1 MRPEAFDR
9 SFLSEREIHGLLGEG
24 PLGADSGES
33 GLAEGGAGGDDDA
46 GDSTPRRVLVI
57 SRRRLESDLFRARL
71 EALGL
76 EVEAVRNPFSALD
89 RLRLDVHQG
98 VISDFELWAD
108 DGALLLGR
116 LERSG
121 RALPVLFVAERSG
134 DEARIE
140 ARVRRAGA
148 WGILFRPVQA
158 ADLEMAAR
166 ALLFAGGDGAAC
178 PWEANDG
185 SEPGA
190 ALADEDVEK
199 PAHAPECLSVS
210 EAAESFP
217 NAWAD
222 GPAASAAGDF
232 RRGKTAVLE
241 EEGAWLRFHLELSR
255 LARSPGPRWTRARRV
270 VHLARESFGP
280 SGIGVIFEEDGR
292 LTAILEGAPG
302 QGYGALESV
311 LRLAAADREA
321 RSAEKADNGLAV
333 TFNSP
338 PGQSRIVIL
347 GLTSSSCAAAA
358 PLIEDIRHILRRF

>member
-24 PLGADSGES
+24 PLGGDDGES
-33 GLAEGGAGGDDDA
+33 GPAEGGAAGDDDTGA
-46 GDSTPRRVLVI
+46 RAPGRVLVV

-71 EALGL
+71 EVLGL
-76 EVEAVRNPFSALD
+76 EVETVRNPFSALD

-134 DEARIE
+134 DEARTE

-166 ALLFAGGDGAAC
+166 ALLFAGRDGSEC
-178 PWEANDG
+178 PRETNDG
-185 SEPGA
+185 SEHGA
-190 ALADEDVEK
+190 ALEEVEK
-199 PAHAPECLSVS
+199 PAHGPEGLWVS
-210 EAAESFP
+210 EARESSP
-217 NAWAD
+217 SVWTD
-222 GPAASAAGDF
+222 GPATNAAGDPLH
-232 RRGKTAVLE
+232 GKTAILE
-241 EEGAWLRFHLELSR
+241 EEAAWLRFHLELSR
-255 LARSPGPRWTRARRV
+255 LARSPGPRSTRARRV

-280 SGIGVIFEEDGR
+280 RGVGVLFEEDGR

-302 QGYGALESV
+302 AGHGALEAV
-311 LRLAAADREA
+311 LRLASVDREA
-321 RSAEKADNGLAV
+321 RIAEKEENGLAV
-333 TFNSP
+333 TFSGP

-347 GLTSSSCAAAA
+347 GLSSSSCAAAA